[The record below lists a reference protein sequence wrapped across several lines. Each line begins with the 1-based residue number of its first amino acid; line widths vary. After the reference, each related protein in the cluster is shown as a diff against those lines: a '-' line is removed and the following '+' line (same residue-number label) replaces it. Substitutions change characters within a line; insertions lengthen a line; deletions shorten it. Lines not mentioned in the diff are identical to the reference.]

1 MTDYTEKF
9 NAVIAELKGD
19 YNTLENANRIF
30 KRVIISNEQCSQLRK
45 YRLNDRGF
53 IFMYH
58 LPYYLFD
65 CVFGRFDVQWLENKT
80 FKMVKKNI
88 EKSSKSKYSEWFEW
102 IEIKPKNGIEVL
114 GMKPERTKDGK
125 YTYKG
130 LIISELKQ
138 SCKNNG
144 IKGITK
150 MDKCELVNALI
161 KL

>member
-1 MTDYTEKF
+1 MSDYTEKF

-30 KRVIISNEQCSQLRK
+30 KRVNMFNEQGSELRK
-45 YRLNDRGF
+45 YRLNHRGF
-53 IFMYH
+53 TFMYN
-58 LPYYLFD
+58 LPYHLFD
-65 CVFGRFDVQWLENKT
+65 CVFGRFDVQWLGNKT
-80 FKMVKKNI
+80 YKMIKKNNN
-88 EKSSKSKYSEWFEW
+88 ESSVFKYFEWFERTQ
-102 IEIKPKNGIEVL
+102 IKPKNGIEVL

-150 MDKCELVNALI
+150 MDKCELVQALM

>member
-45 YRLNDRGF
+45 YRLNHRGF
-53 IFMYH
+53 TFMYH
-58 LPYYLFD
+58 LPYYSFD

-80 FKMVKKNI
+80 FKMVKKSNNNKTYNFNYI
-88 EKSSKSKYSEWFEW
+88 EQF
-102 IEIKPKNGIEVL
+102 EIKPKNGIEVL

-150 MDKCELVNALI
+150 MDKCELVKALI